1 MKRLDERRSAAEAL
15 APRLSAMERLRF
27 AVIRD
32 GPLLP
37 GGSHVGMATAPVEAW
52 PHQAV
57 VARRLVDDWPA
68 SFLLCDEVGLG
79 KTIEAGL
86 AIRSLHLS
94 GLAARVLVAAPASLT
109 AQWHREMASKFLLS
123 FGRALGGRQ
132 TRHEYLLPAHGQRPA
147 RSLYEPDLVIISTA
161 LMARTDRRGALRRAR
176 RFDIALIDEAQ
187 AVRRKNPTQGV
198 RAHPRY
204 GHLYTTVSEYLRP
217 KSHCLLMATATPMQ
231 LDPVETADLVALTR
245 RVGAFE
251 LDPSLL
257 ITYYALLARFVRGGK
272 LDEYEW
278 ALLHRSV
285 SALRREDPSQW
296 DFVTS
301 VVVDQGSGRAARRWL
316 RGGGQPSAG
325 PAMKRMLFAAS
336 PLSRVM
342 LRHTRPLLEI
352 YRDRGRLDAN
362 LARRVVLPLDPVR
375 FSAGEQEIY
384 ESLEA
389 YCRGLTRQIRRRDR
403 TALFAVGIMLSFLR
417 LRFASSLYAI
427 EQSLRRRVVK
437 VRATLAR
444 LETDEPDDL
453 EEVNGSEALDED
465 EDDREAVTM
474 ILKDRAPGDLR
485 WELEALSGCLITLD
499 RVAGPSSKMTRL
511 TDLIHRRRDAQG
523 RVRQTVIFTRFYDT
537 LTDIVRSLLRVDPGV
552 RLGTY
557 SGRGGARLDTTS
569 GLLADMEREEVKRE
583 FLRGEI
589 DVLIC
594 TDAAAEGL
602 NLQTADLLVNFDLPW
617 NPMKVEQ
624 RIGRIDRIGQVHETI
639 YVENLCYLN
648 SAEEIV
654 YGRLLARLSEAGH
667 VVGTQ
672 RMSLLPVTAEE
683 FRLLADG
690 RLSEEE
696 VSRRA
701 LERVELTRERAT
713 AMEISAEELYEVY
726 ERLAARQA
734 NGNLPVDLASIWDA
748 LAGSDYLAGRGCR
761 IQGEQGDCMELR
773 NVPGLPAGTWL
784 TAARDTYE
792 RGVRGAGGE
801 LRFASYGEPAFDA
814 LLEHLTGQG
823 LPRCARR
830 IAFHDRR
837 FGAER
842 VVYAAACRDP
852 SGLVSVRA
860 VRAYSDLR
868 DLHLAE
874 DTTLDEAMVEALRR
888 ELESGARAEF
898 RARRG
903 VARLERRNGEA
914 ARSQIALDYLVAA
927 QLLRAR
933 QRFGQSGGRFWQ
945 ELGAMDDHFRR
956 RNMIRVTGIPVATAQ
971 RLGELLFDV
980 EIGEDGEE
988 AVVDAPRTLL
998 ASAMDAAAR
1007 VADGQHTA
1015 RARLSVEAVIRA
1027 LDREV
1032 GRLIGGGE

>member
-1 MKRLDERRSAAEAL
+1 VKRLTGQPTEGEATSL
-15 APRLSAMERLRF
+15 RLSAMERLRF
-27 AVIRD
+27 AVVRD

-37 GGSHVGMATAPVEAW
+37 GGCHVGMATAPVQAW

-86 AIRSLHLS
+86 AIRSLHLC
-94 GLAARVLVAAPASLT
+94 GLANRVLVATPASLT

-123 FGRALGGRQ
+123 FGRASGGRQ
-132 TRHEYLLPAHGQRPA
+132 TRHEYLLPVHGQRPA

-161 LMARTDRRGALRRAR
+161 LLARSDRRGALRRAR

-217 KSHCLLMATATPMQ
+217 KSSCLLMATATPMQ

-245 RVGAFE
+245 RVGAFA

-257 ITYYALLARFVRGGK
+257 VAYYGLLVRFVRGGK

-278 ALLHRSV
+278 AFLQRSV
-285 SALRREDPSQW
+285 AALQREDPSHW

-301 VVVDQGSGRAARRWL
+301 IVVGKESRRTMRKWL
-316 RGGGQPSAG
+316 RHGGAPADD
-325 PAMKRMLFAAS
+325 PAMKRLLFSAS

-342 LRHTRPLLEI
+342 LRHTRPLLEV
-352 YRDRGRLDAN
+352 YRDRGRLDAR
-362 LARRVVLPLDPVR
+362 LARRVVQPLEPVR
-375 FSAGEQEIY
+375 FNAGEQRVY
-384 ESLEA
+384 EALEG

-403 TALFAVGIMLSFLR
+403 KALFAVGIMLSFLR

-427 EQSLRRRVVK
+427 EQSLRRRLAK
-437 VRATLAR
+437 VRATLAS
-444 LETDEPDDL
+444 LETEEPDEPEDD
-453 EEVNGSEALDED
+453 NGSEALDED
-465 EDDREAVTM
+465 EDDREAVAM
-474 ILKDRAPGDLR
+474 ILKDRTPGDLR
-485 WELEALSGCLITLD
+485 WELEALAQCLET
-499 RVAGPSSKMTRL
+499 VEQVEGPSSKMMRL
-511 TDLIHRRRDAQG
+511 TDIIRRRRDAAG

-537 LTDIVRSLLRVDPGV
+537 LSDIVRSLLRKDPGI
-552 RLGTY
+552 RLGAY
-557 SGRGGARLDTTS
+557 SGRGGARLDPGS
-569 GLLADMEREEVKRE
+569 GLLVDMEREEVKRE

-589 DVLIC
+589 DVLVC

-602 NLQTADLLVNFDLPW
+602 NLQTADLLINFDLPW

-624 RIGRIDRIGQVHETI
+624 RIGRIDRIGQEHDTI

-683 FRLLADG
+683 FRLIADG

-701 LERVELTRERAT
+701 LERVELTHERAT
-713 AMEISAEELYEVY
+713 SMEISAGELYEVY

-734 NGNLPVDLASIWDA
+734 DGALPVDLAAIWDA
-748 LAGSDYLAGRGCR
+748 LASSDYLAGRGCR
-761 IQGEQGDCMELR
+761 IVGGQGECIELR
-773 NVPGLPAGTWL
+773 GLPGVPAGTWL
-784 TAARDTYE
+784 TVSRETYE
-792 RGVRGAGGE
+792 RGVRGGGD
-801 LRFASYGEPAFDA
+801 LRFATYGEPAFDA
-814 LLEHLTGQG
+814 LLEHLGDAG
-823 LPRCARR
+823 LPGCVRRLAYRDRR
-830 IAFHDRR
+830 I
-837 FGAER
+837 GAER
-842 VVYAAACRDP
+842 VVYAAACRDE
-852 SGLVSVRA
+852 SGAVSVHA
-860 VRAYSDLR
+860 VRRYGDLAG
-868 DLHLAE
+868 LQLAE
-874 DTTLDEAMVEALRR
+874 DVVLDDAAVEPLYR
-888 ELESGARAEF
+888 ELETAARREF
-898 RARRG
+898 RTRRG
-903 VARLERRNGEA
+903 VHRIERRNDAA
-914 ARSQIALDYLVAA
+914 ARSQLALDYLVAA
-927 QLLRAR
+927 ELLRAR

-945 ELGAMDDHFRR
+945 ELSAMDDHFAR
-956 RNMIRVTGIPVATAQ
+956 RNIIRVTDIPVDTAQ
-971 RLGELLFDV
+971 RLDQVLFDV
-980 EIGEDGEE
+980 VTEDGES
-988 AVVDAPRTLL
+988 VIDAPRPLL
-998 ASAMDAAAR
+998 ASALDAAAR
-1007 VADGQHTA
+1007 VADGQHSA
-1015 RARLSVEAVIRA
+1015 RARVSVEAVIRA

-1032 GRLIGGGE
+1032 DKLVGE